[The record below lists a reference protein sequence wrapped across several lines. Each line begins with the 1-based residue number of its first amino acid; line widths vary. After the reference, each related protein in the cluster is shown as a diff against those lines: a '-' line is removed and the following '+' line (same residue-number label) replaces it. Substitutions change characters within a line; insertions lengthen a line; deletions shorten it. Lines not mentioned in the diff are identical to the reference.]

1 MATAAARCCSCC
13 RLQVRLRCC
22 MAVVSAVGTG
32 FVPRTS
38 VMRRSM
44 FDVTSTCDS
53 HRAVTDNVCAD
64 VRLSHYADRFL
75 RARAAGFDRAS
86 RSITRRIDW
95 LRLGS

>member
-13 RLQVRLRCC
+13 WLQVRLRCC
-22 MAVVSAVGTG
+22 MAVVSAVGTS

-53 HRAVTDNVCAD
+53 HRASLTTFA
-64 VRLSHYADRFL
+64 LMYA
-75 RARAAGFDRAS
+75 
-86 RSITRRIDW
+86 
-95 LRLGS
+95 